1 MTADRPFPSDPRRRI
16 AALDAP
22 ALGEGSIGPDLRPD
36 GFETRAARLGTQAAM
51 RAENAGRCL
60 AAQAEGSTGTA
71 VRFTAADMVPAHLLD
86 GGEIVH
92 FAIKPSAW
100 FIPLD
105 SARWLAA
112 SVIIAILA
120 GTDVISSGYRL
131 LVLQAAVLLAVVG
144 LGWAT
149 LEWVSRLYVLTNRR
163 VMSIRGVV
171 KVEMF
176 ECFLRRIQDAKMA
189 ISPLERV
196 VRVGTVLIRVESE
209 SGSAPSGIW
218 RHVARPAEVHQQL
231 CEAISRARNRGDN
244 GC

>member
-1 MTADRPFPSDPRRRI
+1 MTSYSPFRGKPQPGLAGRLEARPPLGLLRRRRCV
-16 AALDAP
+16 
-22 ALGEGSIGPDLRPD
+22 GELES
-36 GFETRAARLGTQAAM
+36 RAARSEVPHALPADGAK
-51 RAENAGRCL
+51 RWL

-71 VRFTAADMVPAHLLD
+71 VRFAGGEVVPAHLLD

-105 SARWLAA
+105 SARWLGAA
-112 SVIIAILA
+112 VAIALLA

-131 LVLQAAVLLAVVG
+131 LVLQAAVLLAALG

-176 ECFLRRIQDAKMA
+176 ECFLRRIQDARLA
-189 ISPLERV
+189 VSPLERMF
-196 VRVGTVLIRVESE
+196 RVGSVLLQVGSE
-209 SGSAPSGIW
+209 SGGAPSASW
-218 RHVARPAEVHQQL
+218 RHVARPAEVHQKL
-231 CEAISRARNRGDN
+231 CDAISRARNRGDN